1 MSWSTP
7 VNIMAN
13 VLDHIQED
21 PQAQQMAMLGVGM
34 AYDVMKHVPVD
45 LMSTLPHYE
54 TEVDESGSTRPAVQ
68 PV

>member
-13 VLDHIQED
+13 VLDNIQED
-21 PQAQQMAMLGVGM
+21 PQAQQSGMLGVGL
-34 AYDVMKHVPVD
+34 AYDVMRNVPVD